1 MKIIKSFFYAFEGL
15 KYCILTQR
23 NFRFHIV
30 AAATVLMLSGF
41 YSFSRLEILS
51 LAATIMFVLICEM
64 INTAIEAAVDMHGGE
79 YNTYAKTA
87 KDVAAGA
94 VLLSAIFAVAVAAV
108 LFLNKEKILFIIH
121 FFSVRPLLIAAMTVY
136 AVLCVLFVAGVP
148 FENRRKNN
156 E

>member
-15 KYCILTQR
+15 RYCVLTQR
-23 NFRFHIV
+23 NFRFHLV
-30 AAATVLMLSGF
+30 AALTVLQISRF
-41 YSFSRLEILS
+41 YSLSRLEILS

-79 YNTYAKTA
+79 YNTYAKIS

-121 FFSVRPLLIAAMTVY
+121 FFALRPPLMAASAVY
-136 AVLCVLFVAGVP
+136 VVLCVLFVAGVP
-148 FENRRKNN
+148 FKNRRKND